1 MPEDQRLNKIYRRRF
16 NNYECEQKNKIWE
29 VLCPYFFQKFI
40 PKDAAVLDIG
50 AGYCEF
56 INNIQCGEKYA
67 VDLNEDTPF
76 FANPDVKV
84 IGALST
90 DLSFFSKNSIDRV
103 FMSNF
108 LEHLRTKQ
116 EVLQTFEEIYRV
128 LKVGGKVITLHPNIR
143 YLYMEYWDYFDHH
156 VPLTDKS
163 IAEGLEVVGFKVEL
177 SIDRFLPFTTKSKIP
192 KHPIL
197 VRFYLMF
204 PLIWRFMGKQT
215 FVVAEKPPTS
225 EMEIL

>member
-1 MPEDQRLNKIYRRRF
+1 MSGNQKLDKIYRRRF
-16 NNYECEQKNKIWE
+16 NEYECEQKNKIWE
-29 VLCPYFFQKFI
+29 VLCPNFFQKFV
-40 PKDAAVLDIG
+40 PLDAAVLDIG

-56 INNIQCGEKYA
+56 INNILCAKKFA
-67 VDLNEDTPF
+67 VDLNEDTPS
-76 FANPDVKV
+76 FASPEVKV
-84 IGALST
+84 VSTPST
-90 DLSFFSKNSIDRV
+90 DLSFLASDSIDRV

-116 EVLQTFEEIYRV
+116 EVLQTFEEIFRV

-163 IAEGLEVVGFKVEL
+163 IAEGLEVVGFKVEI

-192 KHPIL
+192 KHPVL
-197 VRFYLMF
+197 VKLYLMF
-204 PLIWRFMGKQT
+204 PFIWRFMGKQT
-215 FVVAEKPPTS
+215 LVIAEK
-225 EMEIL
+225 MAL

>member
-1 MPEDQRLNKIYRRRF
+1 MSENQKLDKIYRRRF
-16 NNYECEQKNKIWE
+16 NDYECEQKNKIWE
-29 VLCPYFFQKFI
+29 VLCPNFFQRFI
-40 PKDAAVLDIG
+40 PADAVVLDVG

-56 INNIQCGEKYA
+56 INNILCAEKIA
-67 VDLNEDTPF
+67 VDLNEDTSS

-84 IGALST
+84 VSSLST
-90 DLSFFSKNSIDRV
+90 DLSFIESDSIDRV

-116 EVLQTFEEIYRV
+116 EVLQTFEEIFRV

-143 YLYMEYWDYFDHH
+143 YLYMDYWDYFDHH

-163 IAEGLEVVGFKVEL
+163 IAEGLEVVGFRVEI
-177 SIDRFLPFTTKSKIP
+177 SIGRFLPFTTKSKTP

-197 VRFYLMF
+197 VKLYLMF
-204 PLIWRFMGKQT
+204 PFIWRFMGKQT
-215 FVVAEKPPTS
+215 LVIAEKTA
-225 EMEIL
+225 L